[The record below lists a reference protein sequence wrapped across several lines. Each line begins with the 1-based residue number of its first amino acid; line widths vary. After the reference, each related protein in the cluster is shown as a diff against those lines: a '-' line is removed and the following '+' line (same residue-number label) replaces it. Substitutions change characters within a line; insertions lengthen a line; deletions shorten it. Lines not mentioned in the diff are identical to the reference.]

1 MPRSPPWHPRETLLL
16 AVFAAAFLLIG
27 VGSAAQK
34 SATWDEPL
42 HLTAGHAILA
52 SGDYRFD
59 PEHPPLARAWA
70 ALPLWAFG
78 TAPPDSATIDRTPAT
93 SWLGAEQW
101 AASHR
106 HLYATPR
113 GEDVDR
119 GLNAGRGMVLLLG
132 VALGVLLHRWA
143 RALYGPLPAA
153 AALALCLVEPN
164 LLAHAAVVSTDL
176 PVTLA
181 FYATA
186 WFLWRTATQP
196 STPHVVG
203 LALACAIANV
213 TKFSALLLLP
223 LVAATLATA
232 AWRGL
237 LPRRTAVAAV
247 LATLGTTWAVIWAAY
262 AFRYAPSPT
271 PDWLFSPATL
281 PWQGLAGSRLER
293 VVAWFDTHHL
303 LPNAYANGFLLGQ
316 AKAVQRDAYFLGEV
330 SPNGWLGYFPFVLA
344 VKTPAATL
352 LLYVAGLVMVL
363 RRLRRSHHELFVLL
377 PLVAYGAAA
386 ISSNLNIGLRHILP
400 LVPFLLLLA
409 AGAAQV
415 LLDSGER
422 AARILLGVLL
432 AASGMEVG
440 SVIPDQLAFFNR
452 MVGGPAA
459 GHLYVVDSN
468 LDWGQDLKGLAAW
481 MRENDVAHINLAY
494 FGTADPSAY
503 GIDHTWLPGAPFF
516 AEDTQKP
523 RLPGFVAISETVLTG
538 VYWGP
543 AVRQLYAPLKEQE
556 PVAVIGHSIRVYR
569 VEAPWW
575 EEAPTGQP

>member
-1 MPRSPPWHPRETLLL
+1 MHSTPMTRSPPWHPRETLLL
-16 AVFAAAFLLIG
+16 ALFAAAFLMIG
-27 VGSAAQK
+27 FGSASQK

-52 SGDYRFD
+52 SGDHRFD
-59 PEHPPLARAWA
+59 PEHPPLTRAWA

-78 TAPPDSATIDRTPAT
+78 TPAPDRASIDRTPVDA
-93 SWLGAEQW
+93 WLGAEQW
-101 AASHR
+101 GASHR
-106 HLYATPR
+106 HLYAAPQ

-132 VALGVLLHRWA
+132 VALGVLVHRWA
-143 RALYGPLPAA
+143 RALFGPLPAA

-164 LLAHAAVVSTDL
+164 LLAHAGLVSTDL
-176 PVTLA
+176 PVTLT
-181 FYATA
+181 FFATA

-196 STPHVVG
+196 TTPHLVG
-203 LALACAIANV
+203 LALSCAIANV

-237 LPRRTAVAAV
+237 LPRRTALIAGF
-247 LATLGTTWAVIWAAY
+247 ATLATTWAVIWAAY
-262 AFRYAPSPT
+262 AFRYAPSPS

-281 PWQGLAGSRLER
+281 PWQALAGSHLER
-293 VVAWFDTHHL
+293 VVAWFDAHHL

-330 SPNGWLGYFPFVLA
+330 SLNGWIGYFPLVLA
-344 VKTPAATL
+344 VKTPATTL
-352 LLYVAGLVMVL
+352 LLYVAGLVIVI
-363 RRLRRSHHELFVLL
+363 RRLRRAHHERFVLV
-377 PLVAYGAAA
+377 PLIAYGAAA
-386 ISSNLNIGLRHILP
+386 LTANLNSGFSHILP

-422 AARILLGVLL
+422 AFRILLGVLL
-432 AASGMEVG
+432 AGSGMEVG

-452 MVGGPAA
+452 MAGGPAA

-468 LDWGQDLKGLAAW
+468 LDWGRRAFPPGLAASW
-481 MRENDVAHINLAY
+481 RRGRGGHHRI
-494 FGTADPSAY
+494 P
-503 GIDHTWLPGAPFF
+503 
-516 AEDTQKP
+516 KP
-523 RLPGFVAISETVLTG
+523 
-538 VYWGP
+538 
-543 AVRQLYAPLKEQE
+543 
-556 PVAVIGHSIRVYR
+556 
-569 VEAPWW
+569 
-575 EEAPTGQP
+575 